1 MQKVLGCF
9 QERLAY
15 SEEPMENITSEKE
28 MKDKEHKKRYD
39 KKWYQEHREF
49 ILRRQ
54 KDYYQRTREYRL
66 ETQKKYYQNNRE
78 KVIRDAKEWR
88 INNKERCKETL
99 KKHFNTERGYFRTLW
114 ETTKRSGKHNSFKD
128 FDDFFNHWLEQK
140 KIYGMKCPGTGVE
153 MTRKAMFNETGEFKR
168 CITNISKDRILSS
181 MGYSQQNLIF
191 TSWNYNS
198 AKCNITPKMAK
209 AYLRIV
215 KERYGT
221 DEME

>member
-1 MQKVLGCF
+1 M
-9 QERLAY
+9 
-15 SEEPMENITSEKE
+15 S
-28 MKDKEHKKRYD
+28 DKERK
-39 KKWYQEHREF
+39 KKWYWENRER
-49 ILRRQ
+49 IIRRQ
-54 KDYYQRTREYRL
+54 KDYYQRTRECRL
-66 ETQKKYYQNNRE
+66 ETQRKYYQNNRE
-78 KVIRDAKEWR
+78 KVIRDSTQWK
-88 INNKERCKETL
+88 INNKERYKEIM
-99 KKHFNTERGYFRTLW
+99 KKHFNSERGYFRQLW
-114 ETTKRSGKHNSFKD
+114 ESLKKSSKHNSFKD

-153 MTRKAMFNETGEFKR
+153 MTTKAMFNETGEFKR